1 MAKAKKTTRQAK
13 SQQVKPPES
22 LMAKAGH
29 MALDNPVAAGGTVV
43 MGLTACLIV
52 ANAVGLQPGRHPA
65 PLFTT
70 RDRPDTM
77 QLPEPDGR
85 SPGLQVQ
92 EISTLVLDLQIS
104 LRKIGL
110 YEGPLD
116 GLNGPATERAIRAFE
131 RQAGQIETG
140 EATEA
145 LLALVLMQGENPMAS
160 VHGPVPRPKPGSS
173 GTVSEVGAPSLDADG
188 GAEIDVDPKLKK
200 IQQALS
206 ELGYGPLKAD
216 GVMGANTNAAIRRF
230 EFDRGLPMTGEPGT
244 KVIERLEMVS
254 GRSLS
259 G

>member
-1 MAKAKKTTRQAK
+1 MAR
-13 SQQVKPPES
+13 
-22 LMAKAGH
+22 AGH
-29 MALDNPVAAGGTVV
+29 VALDNPVAAGGTVV

-65 PLFTT
+65 PFFAT
-70 RDRPDTM
+70 RERPDAV

-85 SPGLQVQ
+85 RGGLQVQ
-92 EISTLVLDLQIS
+92 EISTLVLDIQIS

-131 RQAGQIETG
+131 RQAGQAETG
-140 EATEA
+140 EASEA
-145 LLALVLMQGENPMAS
+145 LLALVMM
-160 VHGPVPRPKPGSS
+160 HGDAPAAAHLPIPRPKPGFS
-173 GTVSEVGAPSLDADG
+173 GNMAQVPGSETVSDIDAD
-188 GAEIDVDPKLKK
+188 PHLMK
-200 IQQALS
+200 IQKALS

-216 GVMGANTNAAIRRF
+216 GVMGGNTTAAIKRF
-230 EFDRGLPMTGEPGT
+230 ELDRGLPLTGEPGPE
-244 KVIERLEMVS
+244 VIKRLEMIS